1 MIIKQIRL
9 SNQAKEKLSRL
20 KGKTGIKNWNIL
32 CRWAFCFSLHENTIP
47 TDIPISSDS
56 NVEMSWYTFAGEYS
70 EIYDALILEWCIDKG
85 IDITEENLVK
95 YFKLHLERG
104 ISYLTGTNFIKNHE
118 YTIEEKIVNLCDL
131 MCPPGGRVYT
141 IDKRLIDLII
151 RKGAYTNTQYH
162 VKETY
167 KLKDYFD
174 NLLGYSLY
182 DLFPEIK
189 DNL

>member
-104 ISYLTGTNFIKNHE
+104 ISYLIHRT
-118 YTIEEKIVNLCDL
+118 
-131 MCPPGGRVYT
+131 
-141 IDKRLIDLII
+141 
-151 RKGAYTNTQYH
+151 
-162 VKETY
+162 
-167 KLKDYFD
+167 
-174 NLLGYSLY
+174 
-182 DLFPEIK
+182 
-189 DNL
+189 